1 MNTTQLAAWSVHL
14 YTALGAVLGFLALEA
29 IARDQYA
36 LAFLWMAVATIID
49 STDGSLARRFRVK
62 QVLPTFDG
70 ARLDDIVDYLNY
82 VVVPIVLAYDAGLVP
97 ATMWGRL
104 VCAAPLLASG
114 YGFCQ
119 VDAKT
124 ADHFFKGFPSYWNIV
139 VFYLY
144 VLGTP
149 TWFNT
154 FTLLVFSVLVFVP
167 IRYLYPS
174 RNPVARRVTI
184 LLGLVWGVCL
194 FTLLA
199 QFPYPS
205 KVLGWLSL
213 FYPLYYLGL
222 SIHLDWRLRKAAN
235 PSSTQG
241 AA

>member
-1 MNTTQLAAWSVHL
+1 MGLSPARLAAWSVHF
-14 YTALGAVLGFLALEA
+14 YTALGAVLGFLSLEA

-36 LAFLWMAVATIID
+36 LAFFWMAIATLID

-97 ATMWGRL
+97 ATFWGRA

-124 ADHFFKGFPSYWNIV
+124 EDHFFKGFPSYWNVV

-144 VLGTP
+144 VLATP
-149 TWFNT
+149 IWWN
-154 FTLLVFSVLVFVP
+154 VFSLLAFSILVFVP

-174 RNPVARRVTI
+174 RNPVARRTTI
-184 LLGLVWGVCL
+184 ALGVLWGICL
-194 FTLLA
+194 FVLLA
-199 QFPYPS
+199 QFPRPS
-205 KVLGWLSL
+205 KTLGWISL
-213 FYPLYYLGL
+213 FFPIYYLAL
-222 SIHLDWRLRKAAN
+222 SVHLDRKAK
-235 PSSTQG
+235 G
-241 AA
+241 LGF